1 MEQQQR
7 NPSPGFYKV
16 MAVIFLAIGVVLIWQ
31 ALVRH
36 EWIFWAIGILTILN
50 SIMAWLKS
58 LTQAKTRQ

>member
-1 MEQQQR
+1 MEQQR